1 MPDAATRTERVPVGV
16 DPTRASIARVYDAFL
31 LGKDNYEI
39 DREVLKQVQQAAPE
53 AQDLAFEN
61 RGFLI
66 RACRFL
72 AGQTGITQFLDLGS
86 GLPTAENTH
95 HVVQRI
101 NPETKVV
108 YVDNDPVVLAHGRAL
123 LEENEHT
130 HFVAEDI
137 FEPERILENE
147 VVREHIDFTQP
158 LVLLQMGT
166 LHHFNGDRKRPA
178 EIMRQYVD
186 ALPSGSFVGLS
197 HFFDPRNDDSATARR
212 MEDFFVHSPMGS
224 GTFRTQQEIED
235 LFPGLE
241 MVEPGVTLCADWWP
255 DGPRL
260 KELNVAQRTIAG
272 GVGRKL

>member
-16 DPTRASIARVYDAFL
+16 DPNRASIARVYDAFL

-39 DREVLKQVQQAAPE
+39 DREVLKQVRQAAPE

-66 RACRFL
+66 RVCRFL
-72 AGQTGITQFLDLGS
+72 AGQTGITQILDLGS

-95 HVVQRI
+95 QVVQRI
-101 NPETKVV
+101 NPETRVV

-158 LVLLQMGT
+158 LILLQMGT

-197 HFFDPRNDDSATARR
+197 HFFDPQNEDSDTARR

-224 GTFRTQQEIED
+224 GTFRTQTEIEE

-241 MVEPGVTLCADWWP
+241 MVDPGVTLCADWWP

-272 GVGRKL
+272 GVGRKP